1 MSALDACLPRWVV
14 EMAVQSLADWLIEP
28 FTFSFMVRGLLAG
41 LLAGVSCAVLGTYVV
56 WRGMAFV
63 GDAMAHTIL
72 PGVVIAFLE
81 GVNLFVGALIAAI
94 LTAVGIGW
102 FSRDREVREDT
113 AIGVMFSGFFALGI
127 LLLSRVRSYQDLT
140 HILFGDILGVGPLDL
155 WVIAAV
161 TVLVLTAVALFYK
174 ELLLTSF
181 DPGHAVAIG
190 LSPEVVRYGL
200 LVLVA
205 LTVVS
210 AIQAVGVVM
219 VIALLVTPAA
229 TASLLVRRLPSIMAL
244 GALFSA
250 LAALVG
256 LYASYYAN
264 VASGAAIVL
273 TLTGFFLLAFLWA
286 PKRGLVWRARQA
298 G

>member
-1 MSALDACLPRWVV
+1 MDVIT
-14 EMAVQSLADWLIEP
+14 WLIEP
-28 FTFSFMVRGLLAG
+28 ISFAFMQRGLAAGVLAG
-41 LLAGVSCAVLGTYVV
+41 IACAVLSAFVV

-72 PGVVIAFLE
+72 PGVVIAFLR
-81 GVNLFVGALIAAI
+81 GANLFVGALIAAI
-94 LTAVGIGW
+94 LTALGIGW

-140 HILFGDILGVGPLDL
+140 HILFGDILGVSSTDL
-155 WVIAAV
+155 WIIAGVTVLVIAAV
-161 TVLVLTAVALFYK
+161 VLFYK
-174 ELLLTSF
+174 ELLVTSF

-190 LSPEVVRYGL
+190 LSPELVRYGL
-200 LVLVA
+200 LILLA
-205 LTVVS
+205 LTVVA

-229 TASLLVRRLPSIMAL
+229 TASLLARQLPRIMLL
-244 GALFSA
+244 GAVFAVISA
-250 LAALVG
+250 VVG

-273 TLTGFFLLAFLWA
+273 TLTVLFLLAFLFA
-286 PKRGLVWRARQA
+286 PRRGLLWRAVRGEA
-298 G
+298 

>member
-1 MSALDACLPRWVV
+1 MIN
-14 EMAVQSLADWLIEP
+14 WLIEP
-28 FTFSFMVRGLLAG
+28 FTYGFMQRGLA
-41 LLAGVSCAVLGTYVV
+41 AGVLVGITCAVLSAYVV

-72 PGVVIAFLE
+72 PGVVIAFLR
-81 GVNLFVGALIAAI
+81 GANLFVGALIAAVI
-94 LTAVGIGW
+94 TALGIGW

-127 LLLSRVRSYQDLT
+127 LLLSRASSTQDLT
-140 HILFGDILGVGPLDL
+140 HILFGNILGVSRADL
-155 WVIAAV
+155 TIIAVVA
-161 TVLVLTAVALFYK
+161 LVVVAAVALFYK

-200 LVLVA
+200 LILLA
-205 LTVVS
+205 LTVVA

-229 TASLLVRRLPSIMAL
+229 AASLLARQLPVIML
-244 GALFSA
+244 VGAGFA
-250 LAALVG
+250 AAAALIG
-256 LYASYYAN
+256 LYASYYGG

-273 TLTGFFLLAFLWA
+273 ALTGFFVVAFVLA
-286 PKRGLVWRARQA
+286 PGRGLLWRAARRERV
-298 G
+298 

>member
-1 MSALDACLPRWVV
+1 MDVIT
-14 EMAVQSLADWLIEP
+14 WLIEP
-28 FTFSFMVRGLLAG
+28 ISFAFMQRGLAAGVLAG
-41 LLAGVSCAVLGTYVV
+41 IACAVLSAFVV

-72 PGVVIAFLE
+72 PGVVIAFLR
-81 GVNLFVGALIAAI
+81 GANLFVGALIAAI
-94 LTAVGIGW
+94 LTALGIGW

-140 HILFGDILGVGPLDL
+140 HILFGDILGVSSADL
-155 WVIAAV
+155 WIIAGVTVLVIAAV
-161 TVLVLTAVALFYK
+161 VLFYK
-174 ELLLTSF
+174 ELLVTSF

-190 LSPEVVRYGL
+190 LSPELVRYGL
-200 LVLVA
+200 LILLA
-205 LTVVS
+205 LTVVA

-229 TASLLVRRLPSIMAL
+229 TASLLARQLPRIMLL
-244 GALFSA
+244 GAVFAVISA
-250 LAALVG
+250 VVG

-273 TLTGFFLLAFLWA
+273 TLTVLFLLAFLFA
-286 PKRGLVWRARQA
+286 PRRGLVWRAVRGEA
-298 G
+298 

>member
-1 MSALDACLPRWVV
+1 MDVIT
-14 EMAVQSLADWLIEP
+14 WLIEP
-28 FTFSFMVRGLLAG
+28 ISFAFMQRGLAAGVLAG
-41 LLAGVSCAVLGTYVV
+41 IACAVLSAFVV

-72 PGVVIAFLE
+72 PGVVIAFLR
-81 GVNLFVGALIAAI
+81 GANLFVGALIAAI
-94 LTAVGIGW
+94 LTALGIGW

-140 HILFGDILGVGPLDL
+140 HILFGDILGVSSTDL
-155 WVIAAV
+155 WIIAGVTVLVIAAV
-161 TVLVLTAVALFYK
+161 VLFYK
-174 ELLLTSF
+174 ELLVTSF

-190 LSPEVVRYGL
+190 LSPELVRYGL
-200 LVLVA
+200 LILLA
-205 LTVVS
+205 LTVVA

-229 TASLLVRRLPSIMAL
+229 TASLLARQLPRIMLL
-244 GALFSA
+244 GAVFAVISA
-250 LAALVG
+250 VVG

-273 TLTGFFLLAFLWA
+273 TLTVLFLLAFLFA
-286 PKRGLVWRARQA
+286 PRRGLVWRAVRGEA
-298 G
+298 

>member
-1 MSALDACLPRWVV
+1 MLQPLIS
-14 EMAVQSLADWLIEP
+14 WLIEP
-28 FTFSFMVRGLLAG
+28 FTFGFMLRGLLAG
-41 LLAGVSCAVLGTYVV
+41 ALAGVGCAILSAYVV

-81 GVNLFVGALIAAI
+81 GINLFIGALIAAI
-94 LTAVGIGW
+94 LTAIGIGW
-102 FSRDREVREDT
+102 FSRDREVSEDT

-140 HILFGDILGVGPLDL
+140 HILFGNILGVGPADL
-155 WVIAAV
+155 SIIAAV
-161 TVLVLTAVALFYK
+161 TLVVLVMVALFYK

-190 LSPEVVRYGL
+190 LSPELVRYGL
-200 LVLVA
+200 LILVA

-229 TASLLVRRLPSIMAL
+229 TASLLTRRLPRIMAL
-244 GALFSA
+244 GGVFTVV
-250 LAALVG
+250 AALVG

-273 TLTGFFLLAFLWA
+273 ALTGFFVLAFLFA
-286 PKRGLVWRARQA
+286 PSRGLVWRTLGGR
-298 G
+298 

>member
-1 MSALDACLPRWVV
+1 MDVIT
-14 EMAVQSLADWLIEP
+14 WLIEP
-28 FTFSFMVRGLLAG
+28 ISFAFMQRGLAAGVLAG
-41 LLAGVSCAVLGTYVV
+41 IACAVLSAFVV

-72 PGVVIAFLE
+72 PGVVIAFLR
-81 GVNLFVGALIAAI
+81 GANLFVGALIAAI
-94 LTAVGIGW
+94 LTALGIGW

-140 HILFGDILGVGPLDL
+140 HILFGDILGVSSTDL
-155 WVIAAV
+155 WIIAGV
-161 TVLVLTAVALFYK
+161 TVLVIAAVALFYK
-174 ELLLTSF
+174 ELLVTSF

-190 LSPEVVRYGL
+190 LSPELVRYGL
-200 LVLVA
+200 LILLA
-205 LTVVS
+205 LTVVA

-229 TASLLVRRLPSIMAL
+229 TASLLARQLPRIMLL
-244 GALFSA
+244 GAVFAVISA
-250 LAALVG
+250 VVG

-273 TLTGFFLLAFLWA
+273 TLTVLFLLAFLFA
-286 PKRGLVWRARQA
+286 PRRGLVWRAVRGEA
-298 G
+298 